1 MCVLKHSTDLLES
14 SITENMP
21 MDYQMYLYAC
31 SPPAITVPGFDIQA
45 QTLMRLNETIAQDSM
60 GGREKNGVSIV
71 SPVKAKPSLLKNCNG
86 FNKSVKLETP
96 QMIESLKALS
106 LRASQRTSL
115 QTTSL
120 KATSL
125 KATSLQTTS
134 LTRRKRVSFADEYG
148 LELLM
153 VREFTES
160 SNSPPMIRRGL
171 LSAITTGASASVTER
186 PPLVLQFPQPAS
198 DYYQFR
204 ERLER
209 LSVSLENVILKD
221 YNIMGTVKVKNIA
234 FEKKVKVRFTYDSW
248 ESFTDVHANY
258 VSKFTFI
265 TRLLKS
271 GNFCE

>member
-1 MCVLKHSTDLLES
+1 M
-14 SITENMP
+14 
-21 MDYQMYLYAC
+21 
-31 SPPAITVPGFDIQA
+31 
-45 QTLMRLNETIAQDSM
+45 
-60 GGREKNGVSIV
+60 
-71 SPVKAKPSLLKNCNG
+71 
-86 FNKSVKLETP
+86 KLETP

-186 PPLVLQFPQPAS
+186 PPLVLQFSQPAS

-248 ESFTDVHANY
+248 ESFTDVYASY
-258 VSKFTFI
+258 VSNRQTNAHSPYDTFAFEI
-265 TRLLKS
+265 QVPPNFDVKKSIEFVVCYDAGTTEYWDNNNDNNYIVSSTDWNLSPEPEEHTDSPVFRLDTTVQS
-271 GNFCE
+271 QNWTEFSSWTNNDSAVPYW